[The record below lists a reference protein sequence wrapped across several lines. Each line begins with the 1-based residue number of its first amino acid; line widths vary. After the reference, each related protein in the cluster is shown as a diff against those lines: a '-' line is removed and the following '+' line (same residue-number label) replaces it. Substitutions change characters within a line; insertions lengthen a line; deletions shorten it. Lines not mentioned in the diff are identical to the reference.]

1 MKKRVMMLLLS
12 LAIAFGLWLY
22 VVTVVSPDSEDV
34 YYVPVVLEG
43 ETALNEKGLMV
54 TSDTNVTVTLRVAGS
69 RTDLVKLNNTNINVV
84 VDLSKIY
91 DPGEHQL
98 QYTVSF
104 PGDIPSNAVETQ
116 SQSPN
121 RISVT
126 IEEKVTKYVPVNIVY
141 SGSVPDGF
149 ITDKAN
155 AVLDNPNVAVTG
167 PSSIIDQIDAAYI
180 SVDLTDRSESISENF
195 RFTLCNEAGEPVDL
209 KELVT
214 TTVTEVRLDLK
225 IERVKEITPVLE
237 VIAGGGATEQ
247 TSLIKIEP
255 EVIRISGNETAL
267 SKIDSIVL
275 GTINLGELTEDTQLT
290 FPIELPEGVTN
301 LTGVTEATV
310 RISFPKLQKKELTVT
325 NITPINVPEGLEV
338 DMLTE
343 ALTVTVRGPSAMVS
357 SMTADDLSVT
367 VDFSGV
373 EIGTAVVK
381 ADIKITSAY
390 ADVGAIGTYSVS
402 ATLREAMPDDTTS
415 PE

>member
-1 MKKRVMMLLLS
+1 MKKKVWMALLS

-22 VVTVVSPDSEDV
+22 VITVVSPDSEEV
-34 YYVPVVLEG
+34 YYVPVVMEG
-43 ETALNEKGLMV
+43 KTVLNERGMMI
-54 TSDTNVTVTLRVAGS
+54 TSDTNVTVTLRVAGN
-69 RTDLVKLNNTNINVV
+69 RTDLVKLNNANINVV
-84 VDLSKIY
+84 ADLSKIY
-91 DPGEHQL
+91 DPGDHQL

-104 PGDIPSNAVETQ
+104 PGDIPNNAVEVQ
-116 SQSPN
+116 SQSPD

-141 SGSVPDGF
+141 TGSVPDGF

-155 AVLDNPNVAVTG
+155 AILDNPNVAVTG
-167 PSSIIDQIDAAYI
+167 PSSIIDQIDVAYI

-195 RFTLCNEAGEPVDL
+195 RFTLCDGTGAPVDL

-214 TTVTEVRLDLK
+214 TAVTEVRLDLK

-237 VIAGGGATEQ
+237 IIAGGGATEQ
-247 TSLIKIEP
+247 TSLIRIEP
-255 EVIRISGNETAL
+255 ELIRISGNETAL

-275 GTINLGELTEDTQLT
+275 GTINLGELTQDTELT

-310 RISFPKLQKKELTVT
+310 RVSFPKLQKKELTVI
-325 NITPINVPEGLEV
+325 NIMPINVPDGLEV

-357 SMTADDLSVT
+357 SMTADDLTVT

-373 EIGTAVVK
+373 VIGTAMVK
-381 ADIKITSAY
+381 ANIEINSDF

-402 ATLREAMPDDTTS
+402 ATLRQATPDDATS
-415 PE
+415 P